1 MNNAGKVKMLAVL
14 AVFSIVLFNAAAAE
28 SKAVAEQAQATECS
42 SCSCEKN
49 FYNMG
54 RGLVNILT
62 CWLEVPRCLVYHNS
76 QVPVMGAVVGACEG
90 AGLTAIRAF
99 AGVADFLSFGFMT
112 DSIYETSYDFREWVW
127 DSRWIPQN

>member
-1 MNNAGKVKMLAVL
+1 MFSKKIKFLAVL
-14 AVFSIVLFNAAAAE
+14 AAACVVSFSVAAAE
-28 SKAVAEQAQATECS
+28 NQTAAPAAAECS

-54 RGLVNILT
+54 RGLVNIVT
-62 CWLEVPRCLVYHNS
+62 CWLEVPRCLIYHNS

-90 AGLTAIRAF
+90 AGLTVIRAF

-112 DSIYETSYDFREWVW
+112 DSIYETTYDFKEWVW